1 MMAATAVVVCGARVV
16 AALDAVVIDSPP
28 PGHVSGFRTTLQR
41 PNEVNFNLERR
52 SLRRAFECRPRLS
65 WQSADLAC
73 YAATDV
79 NFVLVATPA

>member
-41 PNEVNFNLERR
+41 PNDVNFNLERR

-65 WQSADLAC
+65 WQSARLARH
-73 YAATDV
+73 AGADV
-79 NFVLVATPA
+79 NFARITG